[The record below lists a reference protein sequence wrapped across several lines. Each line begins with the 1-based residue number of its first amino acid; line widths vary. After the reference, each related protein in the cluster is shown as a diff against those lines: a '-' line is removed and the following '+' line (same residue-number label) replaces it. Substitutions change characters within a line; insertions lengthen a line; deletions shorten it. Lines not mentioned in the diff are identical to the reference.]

1 MKDLFYKYY
10 YLTKPGI
17 VFGNVLTVIAGY
29 FFASKWQINIKD
41 FLAVIIGSS
50 LIIASAGVIN
60 NIIDRK
66 IDKKMKR
73 TSKRALVLGDISFK
87 NALRYGIILAVIGF
101 YVLTLTNYKVEL
113 VGLVGYLDYLVLY
126 SFFKRRSVYG
136 TLIGSVSGSIP
147 LVAGYLAYAN
157 KFDLIFLDLF
167 LIMSVW
173 QMAHF
178 YAIAIY
184 RQKDYS
190 NAKLPMLPLIKGIF
204 KTKVQISLYIILY
217 LILNIWLYFV
227 AKTSIIYLI
236 LMALISLTW
245 VIKSLRGFNM
255 NDDILWA
262 KDVFRFSLIVMIS
275 FSILLSIA
283 RII

>member
-17 VFGNVLTVIAGY
+17 VFGNILTVLAGY
-29 FFASKWQINIKD
+29 FFASKWHINLKV
-41 FLAVIIGSS
+41 FLAVIVGSS

-73 TSKRALVLGDISFK
+73 TSKRALVSGNISFK
-87 NALRYGIILAVIGF
+87 NALIYGIILAIIGF
-101 YVLTLTNYKVEL
+101 FILTFSNYKVEI
-113 VGLVGYLDYLVLY
+113 VGLIGYLDYLVFY

-136 TLIGSVSGSIP
+136 TLVGSVSGSIP
-147 LVAGYLAYAN
+147 LVAGYLAFQN
-157 KFDLIFLDLF
+157 KFNLVFLDLF

-190 NAKLPMLPLIKGIF
+190 SARLPMLPLIKGIS
-204 KTKVQISLYIILY
+204 KTKLQINLYIILY
-217 LILNIWLYFV
+217 LVLNIWLYFI

-236 LMALISLTW
+236 LMVLISLIW
-245 VIKSLRGFNM
+245 IIKSLREFNM
-255 NDDILWA
+255 SDDILWA
-262 KDVFRFSLIVMIS
+262 KDIFRFSLIVMIS
-275 FSILLSIA
+275 FSILLSVA
-283 RII
+283 RIV

>member
-17 VFGNVLTVIAGY
+17 VFGNILTVLAGY
-29 FFASKWQINIKD
+29 FFASKWHINLKV
-41 FLAVIIGSS
+41 FLAVILGSS

-73 TSKRALVLGDISFK
+73 TSKRALVSGNISFK
-87 NALRYGIILAVIGF
+87 NALIYGIILAIIGF
-101 YVLTLTNYKVEL
+101 FILTFSNYKVEI
-113 VGLVGYLDYLVLY
+113 VGLIGYLDYLVFY

-136 TLIGSVSGSIP
+136 TLVGSVSGSIP
-147 LVAGYLAYAN
+147 LVAGYLAFQN
-157 KFDLIFLDLF
+157 KFNLVFLDLF

-190 NAKLPMLPLIKGIF
+190 SARLPMLPLIKGIS
-204 KTKVQISLYIILY
+204 KTKLQINLYIILY
-217 LILNIWLYFV
+217 LVLNVWLYFI

-236 LMALISLTW
+236 LMVFISLTW
-245 VIKSLRGFNM
+245 IIKSLREFNM
-255 NDDILWA
+255 SDDILWA
-262 KDVFRFSLIVMIS
+262 KDIFRFSLIVMIS
-275 FSILLSIA
+275 FSILLSVA

>member
-1 MKDLFYKYY
+1 MKELFYKYY

-29 FFASKWQINIKD
+29 FFASKWQINLKD

-73 TSKRALVLGDISFK
+73 TSKRALVLGNISFK
-87 NALRYGIILAVIGF
+87 NALSFGIILAVVGF
-101 YVLTLTNYKVEL
+101 YTLTLTNYKVEI
-113 VGLVGYLDYLVLY
+113 VGLIGYLDYLVLY

-147 LVAGYLAYAN
+147 LVAGYLAFQN

-190 NAKLPMLPLIKGIF
+190 NARLPMLPLIKGIF

-217 LILNIWLYFV
+217 LILNVWLYFI
-227 AKTSIIYLI
+227 AKISIIYLI
-236 LMALISLTW
+236 MMVIISIIW
-245 VIKSLRGFNM
+245 IVKSLRGFNM
-255 NDDILWA
+255 SDDVLWA

-275 FSILLSIA
+275 FSILLSVA

>member
-1 MKDLFYKYY
+1 MKELFYKYY

-29 FFASKWQINIKD
+29 FFASKWQINIRE

-60 NIIDRK
+60 NIIDHK
-66 IDKKMKR
+66 IDKRMER
-73 TSKRALVLGDISFK
+73 TSKRSLVVGNISFK
-87 NALRYGIILAVIGF
+87 NAFGYGLILAVVGF
-101 YVLTLTNYKVEL
+101 YVLTLTNPKVEL
-113 VGLVGYLDYLVLY
+113 LGLIAYVDYLALY
-126 SFFKRRSVYG
+126 SFFKRRSIYG
-136 TLIGSVSGSIP
+136 TLIGSISGSIP
-147 LVAGYLAYAN
+147 LVAGYLAFQN
-157 KFDLIFLDLF
+157 KFNIIFLDLF
-167 LIMSVW
+167 LIMVVW

-190 NAKLPMLPLIKGIF
+190 KAKLPMLPLIKGIF
-204 KTKVQISLYIILY
+204 KTKIQISVYIILY
-217 LILNIWLYFV
+217 LILNIWLYFI

-236 LMALISLTW
+236 IMTLLSLIWIT
-245 VIKSLRGFNM
+245 KSLRGFNM
-255 NDDILWA
+255 EDDILWA
-262 KDVFRFSLIVMIS
+262 KDVFRFSLIVMIG
-275 FSILLSIA
+275 FSVLLSLA

>member
-1 MKDLFYKYY
+1 MKELFYKYY

-29 FFASKWQINIKD
+29 FFASKWQINLKD

-73 TSKRALVLGDISFK
+73 TSKRALVLGNISFK
-87 NALRYGIILAVIGF
+87 NALSFGIILAVVGF
-101 YVLTLTNYKVEL
+101 YTLTLTNYKVEI
-113 VGLVGYLDYLVLY
+113 VGLIGYLDYLVLY

-147 LVAGYLAYAN
+147 LVAGYLAFQN

-217 LILNIWLYFV
+217 LILNVWLYFI
-227 AKTSIIYLI
+227 AKISIIYLI
-236 LMALISLTW
+236 MMVIISIIW
-245 VIKSLRGFNM
+245 IVKSLRGFNM
-255 NDDILWA
+255 SDDVLWA

-275 FSILLSIA
+275 FSILLSVA

>member
-113 VGLVGYLDYLVLY
+113 VGLIGYLDYLVLY

>member
-190 NAKLPMLPLIKGIF
+190 SAKLPMLPLIKGIF

-217 LILNIWLYFV
+217 LILNIWLYFI

-255 NDDILWA
+255 NDDVLWA

>member
-1 MKDLFYKYY
+1 MKDLFYNYY

-17 VFGNVLTVIAGY
+17 VFGNILTVLAGY
-29 FFASKWQINIKD
+29 FFASKWHINLKV
-41 FLAVIIGSS
+41 FLAVILGSS

-73 TSKRALVLGDISFK
+73 TSKRALVSGHISFK
-87 NALRYGIILAVIGF
+87 NALIYGIILAIFGF
-101 YVLTLTNYKVEL
+101 FILTFTNYKVEI
-113 VGLVGYLDYLVLY
+113 VGLIGYLDYLVFY

-136 TLIGSVSGSIP
+136 TLVGSVSGSIP
-147 LVAGYLAYAN
+147 LVAGYLAFQN
-157 KFDLIFLDLF
+157 KFNLIFLDLF

-190 NAKLPMLPLIKGIF
+190 SARLPMLPIIKGIS
-204 KTKVQISLYIILY
+204 KTKVQINLYIILY
-217 LILNIWLYFV
+217 LVLNVWLYFI

-236 LMALISLTW
+236 LMVFISLTW
-245 VIKSLRGFNM
+245 IIKSLREFNM
-255 NDDILWA
+255 SDDILWA
-262 KDVFRFSLIVMIS
+262 KDIFRFSLIVMIS
-275 FSILLSIA
+275 FSILLSVA

>member
-1 MKDLFYKYY
+1 MKELFYKYY
-10 YLTKPGI
+10 YLIKPGI

-29 FFASKWQINIKD
+29 FFASKWHINLKD

-73 TSKRALVLGDISFK
+73 TSKRALVLGNISFK
-87 NALRYGIILAVIGF
+87 NALSFGIILAVVGF
-101 YVLTLTNYKVEL
+101 YTLTLTNYKVEI
-113 VGLVGYLDYLVLY
+113 VGLIGYLDYLVLY

-147 LVAGYLAYAN
+147 LVAGYLAFQN

-217 LILNIWLYFV
+217 LILNVWLYFI
-227 AKTSIIYLI
+227 AKISIIYLI
-236 LMALISLTW
+236 MMVIISIIW
-245 VIKSLRGFNM
+245 IVKSLRGFNM
-255 NDDILWA
+255 SDDVLWA

-275 FSILLSIA
+275 FSILLSVA

>member
-17 VFGNVLTVIAGY
+17 VFGNILTVLAGY
-29 FFASKWQINIKD
+29 FFASKWHINLKV
-41 FLAVIIGSS
+41 FLAVILGSS

-73 TSKRALVLGDISFK
+73 TSKRALVSGNISFK
-87 NALRYGIILAVIGF
+87 NALIYGIILAIIGF
-101 YVLTLTNYKVEL
+101 FILTFSNYKVEI
-113 VGLVGYLDYLVLY
+113 VGLIGYLDYLVFY

-136 TLIGSVSGSIP
+136 TLVGSVSGSIP
-147 LVAGYLAYAN
+147 LVAGYLAFQN
-157 KFDLIFLDLF
+157 KFNLIFLDLF

-190 NAKLPMLPLIKGIF
+190 SARLPMLPIIKGIS
-204 KTKVQISLYIILY
+204 KTKVQINLYIILY
-217 LILNIWLYFV
+217 LVLNVWLYFI

-236 LMALISLTW
+236 LMVFISLTW
-245 VIKSLRGFNM
+245 IIKSLREFNM
-255 NDDILWA
+255 SDDILWA
-262 KDVFRFSLIVMIS
+262 KDIFRFSLIVMIS
-275 FSILLSIA
+275 FSILLSVA